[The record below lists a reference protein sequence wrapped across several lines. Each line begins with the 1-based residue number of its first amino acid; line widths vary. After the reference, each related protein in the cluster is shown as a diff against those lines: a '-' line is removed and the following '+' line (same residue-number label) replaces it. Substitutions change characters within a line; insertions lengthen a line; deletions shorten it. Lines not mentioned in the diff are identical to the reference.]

1 MIIENLFANILSM
14 STIASIVFLMT
25 ILVRKFVKN
34 KVSSSR
40 LCLLWIIFIC
50 TLIFPLKFSSPLS
63 IRNFIN
69 HNKSSVIIDL
79 ANSYDFNNSDS
90 TTYNINV
97 KDSNN
102 LEIKINN
109 TINKTTKV
117 EKKDVS
123 NSVLLEDI
131 TEKEYEDII
140 NKISNNKAY
149 NKIYEDISNSNI
161 EIGDIA

>member
-25 ILVRKFVKN
+25 ILVRKLIKN

-69 HNKSSVIIDL
+69 HNKNCLRDNVMK
-79 ANSYDFNNSDS
+79 S
-90 TTYNINV
+90 T
-97 KDSNN
+97 
-102 LEIKINN
+102 
-109 TINKTTKV
+109 
-117 EKKDVS
+117 
-123 NSVLLEDI
+123 
-131 TEKEYEDII
+131 
-140 NKISNNKAY
+140 
-149 NKIYEDISNSNI
+149 
-161 EIGDIA
+161 